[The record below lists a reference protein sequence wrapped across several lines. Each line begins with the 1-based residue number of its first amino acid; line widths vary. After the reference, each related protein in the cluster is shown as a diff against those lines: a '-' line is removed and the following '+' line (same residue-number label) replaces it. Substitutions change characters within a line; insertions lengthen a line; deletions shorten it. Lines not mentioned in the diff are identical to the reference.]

1 MLGDDPYGRTTEGR
15 DCSECHDVRRPR
27 GSKLG
32 ACGSVPATMS
42 LTPDPT
48 RIVRVEPSRLEEA
61 MSALLGAGPAAAKR
75 FVDQAHTSR
84 VVLDHLW
91 CLTDSHGRYRAA
103 VLAVPSPG
111 RASMLLATR
120 ARDEEDAR
128 QFGPLIA
135 AAAVGSAPFA
145 DIAQALVEPTRVH
158 DIAAYQYGGLA
169 RMADLEYLERS
180 LPRAGILE
188 PSPVP
193 PGWSVESV
201 ALPAELARETPD
213 GITPAMRAE
222 LIAVLERSY
231 LDTLDCPGLAGMR
244 ATSDVL
250 VGHFGTGART
260 RHWLV
265 ARQIDPTAGSALGQA
280 ATPAAARRE
289 PRRDGHG
296 ADEHIRVHGEDDAAS
311 RASLCVRSNVHGVCL
326 MNVTPDGSDAE
337 LVYLGLAPEARGKG
351 IGQALLA
358 HGLHAC
364 SRSRCASV
372 SLAVDTRNVFARR
385 LYERNGFRRVSTR
398 VALVRKTHA

>member
-1 MLGDDPYGRTTEGR
+1 M
-15 DCSECHDVRRPR
+15 
-27 GSKLG
+27 
-32 ACGSVPATMS
+32 
-42 LTPDPT
+42 PDST
-48 RIVRVEPSRLEEA
+48 RIVRVEPARLEEA

-75 FVDQAHTSR
+75 FVEQARASR
-84 VVLDHLW
+84 VVLDYLW
-91 CLTDSHGRYRAA
+91 CLTDAHGRYRAA

-120 ARDEEDAR
+120 ARDREDAT

-135 AAAVGSAPFA
+135 EAATGSASFA
-145 DIAQALVEPTRVH
+145 DIAQALVEPARTH
-158 DIAAYQYGGLA
+158 DIAAYECGGLS
-169 RMADLEYLERS
+169 RMAELEYLERS

-193 PGWSVESV
+193 PGWSIEPV
-201 ALPAELARETPD
+201 ADPAELARETPD
-213 GITPAMRAE
+213 GLAQSTRAA
-222 LIAVLERSY
+222 LIAALERSY

-244 ATSDVL
+244 ATRDVL
-250 VGHFGTGART
+250 LGHFGTGART

-265 ARQIDPTAGSALGQA
+265 ARQLDANHHASHDANHDASHNASLNANRSANHDRDTRERPLSHDSSSE
-280 ATPAAARRE
+280 AARGDSQELRTRE
-289 PRRDGHG
+289 QIHARGT
-296 ADEHIRVHGEDDAAS
+296 VQ
-311 RASLCVRSNVHGVCL
+311 GVCL

-351 IGQALLA
+351 IGQALLT

-385 LYERNGFRRVSTR
+385 LYETNGFRRVSTR
-398 VALVRKTHA
+398 IALVRKTHASSM